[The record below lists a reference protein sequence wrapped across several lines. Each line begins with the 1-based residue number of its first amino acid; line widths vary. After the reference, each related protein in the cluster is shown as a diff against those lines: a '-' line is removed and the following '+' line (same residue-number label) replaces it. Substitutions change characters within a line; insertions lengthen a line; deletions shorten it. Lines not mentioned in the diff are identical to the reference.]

1 MNFDVDLAIIIA
13 FLLINLIVGLYHGR
27 HIKNIAVY
35 ALGGRNFSTATL
47 SATIIA
53 TWIGGGFF
61 ASALSETYKE
71 GLWHVFA
78 RFGDVLTLL
87 IVGYLIAPRV
97 WSFLGKLSVAEI
109 MGDLY
114 GKNVRTITSIASIA
128 LCIGSVAVQIKLLSA
143 LFNHF
148 FHFSNI
154 YAVLISSSIVIAYSA
169 FGGIKSVTFTDAV
182 QFLTFGITLPI
193 VALLIW
199 NIFNNPPGLIVDT
212 VKTNPL
218 FDYRQIFDYNDPKF
232 YVALML
238 FLYYTIPGLD
248 PATFHRILMAKN
260 IAQVRK
266 SFIIAAILCLFIG
279 ATACFIGTILLAHN
293 PNLNPDN
300 LVMYV
305 VDNYSY
311 SGFKGLIL
319 IGIMA
324 MIMSTADS
332 YLNSASV
339 IFSYDF
345 CKTLNINF
353 PQTELFISRIFACF
367 AGIIAVILAL
377 STTGLFKLLLLVG
390 NFYTPVIT
398 MPLMLA
404 IFGFRTTPR
413 VALLAITT
421 GIMTVIIW
429 RIYIQ
434 PLTDIDS
441 IIPGTIANLLTLLLV
456 HYLLREPGGWNNKM
470 EIVKVKKQSFKKNC
484 SSFFYNLKNVNPI
497 EYCRLH
503 SPKQQ
508 IIYIY
513 FAFAVLSIIIST
525 FTLSSEVYQQ
535 HIILINI
542 LQAIVL
548 FIVTA
553 FICNGLWPEDIREKY
568 IGIICYISNFVSL
581 AFISSLLV
589 LLSGFAQIALIIFI
603 INLTVIGMLLRWQI
617 ALTLI
622 ILGVLSAFFIYQS
635 YIGDFTP
642 VEIYD
647 IRLKIL
653 YVLFVIGGF
662 TLAFLKPKQ
671 EYLEATEE
679 KADTLE
685 TEVTHLN

>member
-1 MNFDVDLAIIIA
+1 MSFDVDIAIVAA
-13 FLLINLIVGLYHGR
+13 FLLINLAVGLYHGR
-27 HIKNIAVY
+27 HIKNITVY

-97 WSFLGKLSVAEI
+97 KQFFDKLSVAEV

-114 GKNVRTITSIASIA
+114 GKNVRIITSIASIA

-148 FHFSNI
+148 FHFSNM
-154 YAVLISSSIVIAYSA
+154 YAVLISSFIVIAYSA

-199 NIFNNPPGLIVDT
+199 NIFNNPPGLIIDT
-212 VKTNPL
+212 VRTNPL
-218 FDYRQIFDYNDPKF
+218 FDYRQVFDYNDPKF

-248 PATFHRILMAKN
+248 PATFHRILMAKS

-279 ATACFIGTILLAHN
+279 ATACFIGTVLLAHN

-311 SGFKGLIL
+311 AGFKGLIL

-339 IFSYDF
+339 IFSHDF
-345 CKTLNINF
+345 CKSLNISFSKN
-353 PQTELFISRIFACF
+353 ELFISRVFAFF
-367 AGIIAVILAL
+367 AGIVAIILAL
-377 STTGLFKLLLLVG
+377 STAGLFKLLLLVG

-413 VALLAITT
+413 VVLLAITT
-421 GIMTVIIW
+421 GIITVIIW
-429 RIYIQ
+429 RIYVQ

-441 IIPGTIANLLTLLLV
+441 IIPGTIANLLILLLA
-456 HYLLREPGGWNNKM
+456 HYVLGESGGWNNNVNKL
-470 EIVKVKKQSFKKNC
+470 EIAEVKKQSLKKLC
-484 SSFFYNLKNVNPI
+484 LSFFCNLKNVNPI

-525 FTLSSEVYQQ
+525 FALSSEVYQQ
-535 HIILINI
+535 YIVLINV
-542 LQAIVL
+542 LQAVVL
-548 FIVTA
+548 FIATA

-568 IGIICYISNFVSL
+568 IGLIWYISIFVSL

-603 INLTVIGMLLRWQI
+603 MNLTVIGMLLRWQI
-617 ALTLI
+617 ALTVI
-622 ILGVLSAFFIYQS
+622 ALGVLSAFSIYQN
-635 YIGDFTP
+635 YIGDFTA

-671 EYLEATEE
+671 EYL
-679 KADTLE
+679 KGVR
-685 TEVTHLN
+685 EVKYML